1 MSYRNPQV
9 IIDRSGEIWGQ
20 AIAGFGKDA
29 ARGID
34 NYAAAKEKNQ
44 EITRKQK
51 QAKQLTA
58 NGVSQKFLESIEQIS
73 SGIKDPS
80 ISEQF
85 KDTAKMMAN
94 VGEEITVNGKSFKIG
109 AIEAQTELKMNP
121 NLDKDTREAYSQ
133 IVADFKGYQTG
144 MVSSAGNIISGLDGL
159 ANSTTGM
166 IGKTMD
172 YQGQGFQNTQS
183 QVAAYSL
190 LGKQM
195 EGVTSKKVLGRVRGE
210 DGKYRNMLTIN
221 SSIDTNSKTFKELEA
236 AGLISRDDLTFEE
249 GSDIGSFS
257 WERDLATW
265 GEEGDLIVDIAP
277 EGDTTEALRIAG
289 FTDDEGNA
297 TGLGFNK
304 NVVYSS
310 RGVKGGVETT
320 AEEHFDPDALRNN
333 PAYDAELKGSA
344 AGILALPLDQQIKYI
359 SNTLGWPTIKQNEW
373 ANATPQAQQSFLME
387 QRFEKDLQKLMG
399 AGGKNRVK
407 TRDAT
412 SSDVAA
418 YKADGIELDL
428 LNEDG
433 TPTKVYYTS
442 KGNPSITPKG
452 DTETTVNGGKEFYNE
467 IKKNPVGMYQEYVGV
482 KPIFNREKNTIT
494 IGKES
499 VSGYDADEPELT
511 KDVVYNMNDSTDR
524 NRFYLNLLKA
534 SERTKGTSLLSK
546 EEQKGYEDALRS
558 DTSYRSSKL
567 DKKKK
572 EAEAKAKA
580 KADAEAKAKADA
592 LKKEMKEAAV
602 YKKQKSRGNQVT
614 KRD

>member
-9 IIDRSGEIWGQ
+9 IIDKSGEIWGQ
-20 AIAGFGKDA
+20 AIAGFGKDV

-34 NYAAAKEKNQ
+34 NYAAVKEKNQ
-44 EITRKQK
+44 EIARKQK
-51 QAKQLTA
+51 QVKQLTA
-58 NGVSQKFLESIEQIS
+58 NGVSQNFLESIEQIS

-133 IVADFKGYQTG
+133 IVSDFKSYQTG

-195 EGVTSKKVLGRVRGE
+195 EGITSKKVLGRVKGE

-249 GSDIGSFS
+249 GSDVGSFS

-265 GEEGDLIVDIAP
+265 GQEGDLIVNIAP
-277 EGDTTEALRIAG
+277 EGDTTEALKIAG
-289 FTDDEGNA
+289 FTDDEGNR

-310 RGVKGGVETT
+310 RGVKGGVEKT
-320 AEEHFDPDALRNN
+320 AEEHFDPDALRYNLV
-333 PAYDAELKGSA
+333 YEAELKGSA
-344 AGILALPLDQQIKYI
+344 AGILALPMDQQIKYI
-359 SNTLGWPTIKQNEW
+359 SNTLGWPTIKQSEW
-373 ANATPQAQQSFLME
+373 AGITEMEVKESFLME

-399 AGGKNRVK
+399 AGGKKLVK

-412 SSDVAA
+412 PEDVAA
-418 YKADGIELDL
+418 YKADGIELSL
-428 LNEDG
+428 ENEDG
-433 TPTKVYYTS
+433 SPTKVYYTS
-442 KGNPSITPKG
+442 KGNPSITPYKEG
-452 DTETTVNGGKEFYNE
+452 EETTVNGGKEFYNE
-467 IKKNPVGMYQEYVGV
+467 VKKNPIGMYQEYIGV
-482 KPIFNREKNTIT
+482 KPIYNREKNTIT

-499 VSGYDADEPELT
+499 VSGYDKDSPELT
-511 KDVVYNMNDSTDR
+511 EDIVYNMNDSTDR
-524 NRFYLNLLKA
+524 NRFYLNLLRA
-534 SERTKGTSLLSK
+534 SKRTEGTSILSK
-546 EEQKGYEDALRS
+546 KEQKGYEDALRN
-558 DTSYRSSKL
+558 DTSFRSSKL

-572 EAEAKAKA
+572 EAEAIAK
-580 KADAEAKAKADA
+580 EKADA
-592 LKKEMKEAAV
+592 LKKEMEEAAV
-602 YKKQKSRGNQVT
+602 YKRSVKRNSRGT
-614 KRD
+614 KIYDQ

>member
-9 IIDRSGEIWGQ
+9 IIDKSGEIWGQ
-20 AIAGFGKDA
+20 AIAGFGKDV

-44 EITRKQK
+44 EIARKQK

-58 NGVSQKFLESIEQIS
+58 NGVSQKFLEGIEQVS

-121 NLDKDTREAYSQ
+121 NLDKDTRDAYSQ
-133 IVADFKGYQTG
+133 IVTDFKGYQTG

-172 YQGQGFQNTQS
+172 YQGQGFENTQS
-183 QVAAYSL
+183 QVASYSL

-195 EGVTSKKVLGRVRGE
+195 EGVTSKKVLGRVKGE

-221 SSIDTNSKTFKELEA
+221 SSIDTKSKTFKELEA

-249 GSDIGSFS
+249 GSDVGSFS

-277 EGDTTEALRIAG
+277 EGDTTESLRIAG
-289 FTDDEGNA
+289 FTDDKGNA

-310 RGVKGGVETT
+310 RGVKGGVERT
-320 AEEHFDPDALRNN
+320 AEEHFDPDALRDN

-359 SNTLGWPTIKQNEW
+359 SNTLGWPTIKQSEW
-373 ANATPQAQQSFLME
+373 AGATPEMKESFLME

-412 SSDVAA
+412 PEDVAA
-418 YKADGIELDL
+418 YKADGIELSL
-428 LNEDG
+428 LNPPTKGKDGKEVPG

-442 KGNPSITPKG
+442 KGNPTITPYKTSDSKTKTNVDYIDKMELPMSFGPEEFQKVDIEKLGKSLGSKG
-452 DTETTVNGGKEFYNE
+452 FTSKNGIDSSGEFVTVTKSVAGADRTVNIYNNYS
-467 IKKNPVGMYQEYVGV
+467 KKQV
-482 KPIFNREKNTIT
+482 K
-494 IGKES
+494 
-499 VSGYDADEPELT
+499 DLL
-511 KDVVYNMNDSTDR
+511 
-524 NRFYLNLLKA
+524 RFLETGDNA
-534 SERTKGTSLLSK
+534 SEGVSN
-546 EEQKGYEDALRS
+546 DP
-558 DTSYRSSKL
+558 
-567 DKKKK
+567 
-572 EAEAKAKA
+572 
-580 KADAEAKAKADA
+580 
-592 LKKEMKEAAV
+592 LKPKNK
-602 YKKQKSRGNQVT
+602 N
-614 KRD
+614 

>member
-1 MSYRNPQV
+1 MSYRNPKI

-20 AIAGFGKDA
+20 AIAGFGKDV

-44 EITRKQK
+44 ELARKQK
-51 QAKQLTA
+51 EAKQLTA
-58 NGVSQKFLESIEQIS
+58 NGVSQKFFEGIEQAS
-73 SGIKDPS
+73 SMIKDAS
-80 ISEQF
+80 IQDQF

-121 NLDKDTREAYSQ
+121 NLDKDTRDAYSQ
-133 IVADFKGYQTG
+133 IVTDFKGYQTG

-172 YQGQGFQNTQS
+172 YQGQGFENTKS
-183 QVAAYSL
+183 QVASYSI

-221 SSIDTNSKTFKELEA
+221 SSIDTKSKTFKELEA

-249 GSDIGSFS
+249 GSDVGSFS

-277 EGDTTEALRIAG
+277 EGDTTESLRIAG
-289 FTDDEGNA
+289 FTDDKGNA

-304 NVVYSS
+304 SVVYSS
-310 RGVKGGVETT
+310 RGVKGGVERT
-320 AEEHFDPDALRNN
+320 AEEHFDPDALRDN

-412 SSDVAA
+412 PEDVAA
-418 YKADGIELDL
+418 YKADGIELSL
-428 LNEDG
+428 LNPPTKGKDGKEVPG

-442 KGNPSITPKG
+442 KGNPSVTPYKTSARGNEGKNFYDKVRKDPIGEWEARTGEKLKMKKVNGDNIITIPEGPLDSDGVPETPKEIFNMSIPSQRK
-452 DTETTVNGGKEFYNE
+452 DFYN
-467 IKKNPVGMYQEYVGV
+467 Q
-482 KPIFNREKNTIT
+482 
-494 IGKES
+494 
-499 VSGYDADEPELT
+499 
-511 KDVVYNMNDSTDR
+511 
-524 NRFYLNLLKA
+524 LLKVSNVA
-534 SERTKGTSLLSK
+534 GGTSQAAKDYRAQFEEALSQGTAK
-546 EEQKGYEDALRS
+546 KTKSKGAS
-558 DTSYRSSKL
+558 QFNK
-567 DKKKK
+567 
-572 EAEAKAKA
+572 
-580 KADAEAKAKADA
+580 
-592 LKKEMKEAAV
+592 
-602 YKKQKSRGNQVT
+602 
-614 KRD
+614 

>member
-20 AIAGFGKDA
+20 AIAGFGRDIS
-29 ARGID
+29 RGID

-44 EITRKQK
+44 EIARKQK
-51 QAKQLTA
+51 EAKQLAA
-58 NGVSQKFLESIEQIS
+58 NGVSQKFFEGIEQTS
-73 SGIKDPS
+73 SMIKDAS
-80 ISEQF
+80 IQDQF

-94 VGEEITVNGKSFKIG
+94 VGEEVTVNGKSFKIG

-121 NLDKDTREAYSQ
+121 NLDKDTRDAYSQ
-133 IVADFKGYQTG
+133 IVTDFKGYQTG

-172 YQGQGFQNTQS
+172 YQGQGFENTKS
-183 QVAAYSL
+183 QVASYSI

-195 EGVTSKKVLGRVRGE
+195 EGVTSKKVLGRVKGE

-221 SSIDTNSKTFKELEA
+221 SSIDTKSKTFKELEA
-236 AGLISRDDLTFEE
+236 AGLINRDDLTFKE
-249 GSDIGSFS
+249 GSDVGSFS

-277 EGDTTEALRIAG
+277 EGDTTESLRIAG
-289 FTDDEGNA
+289 FTDDKGNA
-297 TGLGFNK
+297 TGLGFNE

-310 RGVKGGVETT
+310 RGVKGGVERT
-320 AEEHFDPDALRNN
+320 AEEHFDPDALRDN

-442 KGNPSITPKG
+442 KGNPSITPYEKG
-452 DTETTVNGGKEFYNE
+452 VKSTVNEGKNFYDKVRKDPIGEWEAKTGEKLKMKKVNGDNIIIIPEGPLDSDGVPETPKEIFNMSIPSQRKDFYN
-467 IKKNPVGMYQEYVGV
+467 Q
-482 KPIFNREKNTIT
+482 
-494 IGKES
+494 
-499 VSGYDADEPELT
+499 
-511 KDVVYNMNDSTDR
+511 
-524 NRFYLNLLKA
+524 LLKVSNVA
-534 SERTKGTSLLSK
+534 GGTSKAARDYRAQFEEALSQGTAK
-546 EEQKGYEDALRS
+546 KTKSKGAS
-558 DTSYRSSKL
+558 QFNK
-567 DKKKK
+567 
-572 EAEAKAKA
+572 
-580 KADAEAKAKADA
+580 
-592 LKKEMKEAAV
+592 
-602 YKKQKSRGNQVT
+602 
-614 KRD
+614 

>member
-1 MSYRNPQV
+1 MSYRNPKI

-20 AIAGFGKDA
+20 AIAGFGKDV

-44 EITRKQK
+44 EIARKQK
-51 QAKQLTA
+51 EAKQLTA
-58 NGVSQKFLESIEQIS
+58 NGVSQKFSEGIEQAS
-73 SGIKDPS
+73 SLIKDAS
-80 ISEQF
+80 IQDQF
-85 KDTAKMMAN
+85 KDTARMMAN

-121 NLDKDTREAYSQ
+121 NLDKDTRDAYSQ
-133 IVADFKGYQTG
+133 IVTDFKGYQTG

-172 YQGQGFQNTQS
+172 YQGQGFENTKS
-183 QVAAYSL
+183 QVASYSI

-195 EGVTSKKVLGRVRGE
+195 EGVTSKKVLGRARGE

-221 SSIDTNSKTFKELEA
+221 SSIDTNSKTFQELEA

-249 GSDIGSFS
+249 GSDVGSFS

-277 EGDTTEALRIAG
+277 EGDTTESLKIAG
-289 FTDDEGNA
+289 FTDDKGTA

-304 NVVYSS
+304 SVVYSS
-310 RGVKGGVETT
+310 RGVKGGIERT
-320 AEEHFDPDALRNN
+320 AEEHFDPDALRDN

-359 SNTLGWPTIKQNEW
+359 SNTLGWPSIKQKEW
-373 ANATPQAQQSFLME
+373 ANTTPKAQQSFLME

-442 KGNPSITPKG
+442 KGNPSVTPYKKG
-452 DTETTVNGGKEFYNE
+452 DGSAGSVTQQ
-467 IKKNPVGMYQEYVGV
+467 IALKKY
-482 KPIFNREKNTIT
+482 
-494 IGKES
+494 
-499 VSGYDADEPELT
+499 
-511 KDVVYNMNDSTDR
+511 NDS
-524 NRFYLNLLKA
+524 LKNKSDA
-534 SERTKGTSLLSK
+534 VKTAADKGSSLLSDTNSTLVN
-546 EEQKGYEDALRS
+546 ENIPGYGRVESAELNDGVLEFIYERKTGKRDEDGSLVVDRS
-558 DTSYRSSKL
+558 DAKYDLKDERQLNTLANQLYEG
-567 DKKKK
+567 DKNADKRKAFKKSIQLQIGVEK
-572 EAEAKAKA
+572 TAIGEQSEQEKTYPTWNPSTGVF
-580 KADAEAKAKADA
+580 E
-592 LKKEMKEAAV
+592 
-602 YKKQKSRGNQVT
+602 
-614 KRD
+614 

>member
-20 AIAGFGKDA
+20 AIAGFGKDV

-44 EITRKQK
+44 ELARKQK
-51 QAKQLTA
+51 EAKQLTA
-58 NGVSQKFLESIEQIS
+58 NGVSQKFSEGIEQAS
-73 SGIKDPS
+73 SMIKDAS
-80 ISEQF
+80 IQDQF
-85 KDTAKMMAN
+85 KDTARMMAN

-121 NLDKDTREAYSQ
+121 NLDKDTRDAYSQ
-133 IVADFKGYQTG
+133 IVTDFKGYQTG

-172 YQGQGFQNTQS
+172 YQGQGFENTKS
-183 QVAAYSL
+183 QVASYSI

-249 GSDIGSFS
+249 GSDVGSFS

-277 EGDTTEALRIAG
+277 EGDTTESLKIAG
-289 FTDDEGNA
+289 FTDDKGNA

-304 NVVYSS
+304 SVVYSS
-310 RGVKGGVETT
+310 RGVKGGVERT
-320 AEEHFDPDALRNN
+320 AEEHFDPDALRDN

-359 SNTLGWPTIKQNEW
+359 SNTLGWPSIKQKEW
-373 ANATPQAQQSFLME
+373 ANTTPEAQQSFLME

-442 KGNPSITPKG
+442 KGNPSVTPYKTSDSKTKTNVDYIDKMELPMSYGPKELQKVNIDKLGKSLGSKG
-452 DTETTVNGGKEFYNE
+452 FTSKNGIDSSGEFVTVTKSVAGADRTVNIYNNYSE
-467 IKKNPVGMYQEYVGV
+467 KQV
-482 KPIFNREKNTIT
+482 K
-494 IGKES
+494 
-499 VSGYDADEPELT
+499 DLL
-511 KDVVYNMNDSTDR
+511 
-524 NRFYLNLLKA
+524 RFLETGDNA
-534 SERTKGTSLLSK
+534 SEKVGTKNKK
-546 EEQKGYEDALRS
+546 ETAAELIEKY
-558 DTSYRSSKL
+558 
-567 DKKKK
+567 KKK
-572 EAEAKAKA
+572 
-580 KADAEAKAKADA
+580 
-592 LKKEMKEAAV
+592 
-602 YKKQKSRGNQVT
+602 
-614 KRD
+614 